1 MSDDN
6 ANTNV
11 QTIATHTSG
20 DGTVTAI
27 EETVTTLVDNGDG
40 TFTYTS
46 EDGTQTTYDETT
58 TTIALSTDNQT
69 IEYIDE
75 NGVQT
80 DLNLCAAVD
89 SCETVTSLTFNTVN
103 NELIYLDENGT
114 SNVISLGDLV
124 SVVTDD
130 NANTN
135 VQTIATHTSGDGTV
149 TAIEETV
156 TTLVDNGDGTFTYT
170 SEDGTQTTYDETT
183 TTIALSTDNQTI
195 EYIDENGV
203 QTDLNLCAAVDSCE
217 TVTSLTFN
225 TVNNELIYLDEN
237 GTSNVISLGDLVS
250 VVTDDNANT
259 NVQTIATHTSGDGT
273 VTAIEET
280 VTTLVDNGDGT
291 FTYTSEDGTQTTYD
305 ETTTTI
311 ALSTDNQTIEYI
323 DENGV
328 QTDLNL
334 CAAVDSCETVTSLT
348 FNTVNN
354 ELDLP

>member
-1 MSDDN
+1 MFKLLQPTL
-6 ANTNV
+6 A
-11 QTIATHTSG
+11 G

-89 SCETVTSLTFNTVN
+89 SCETVTSLVFNTVTN
-103 NELIYLDENGT
+103 QLEYLDEDGVTN
-114 SNVISLGDLV
+114 NIDLGDLI

-259 NVQTIATHTSGDGT
+259 NVQTIATHTSGDG
-273 VTAIEET
+273 
-280 VTTLVDNGDGT
+280 NCNS
-291 FTYTSEDGTQTTYD
+291 YRRNCY
-305 ETTTTI
+305 
-311 ALSTDNQTIEYI
+311 
-323 DENGV
+323 
-328 QTDLNL
+328 
-334 CAAVDSCETVTSLT
+334 DSC
-348 FNTVNN
+348 
-354 ELDLP
+354 